1 MPAQGAA
8 RCLAACPGRRK
19 ILPFPLH
26 FLFSF
31 AFLLFPFPIYFS
43 LLPFS
48 LCISPY
54 LPFPFPFFFLF
65 LFPFPFFFSLKAGR
79 PHSAEPSPLQV
90 GAMTALLEGLIEI
103 PHTQTLLCKGLA
115 FLAH

>member
-8 RCLAACPGRRK
+8 HCLAACPGRRK

-54 LPFPFPFFFLF
+54 LPFPFPFFSFSPFLF
-65 LFPFPFFFSLKAGR
+65 SFPLRLAD

-103 PHTQTLLCKGLA
+103 PHTQTLLCQGLA